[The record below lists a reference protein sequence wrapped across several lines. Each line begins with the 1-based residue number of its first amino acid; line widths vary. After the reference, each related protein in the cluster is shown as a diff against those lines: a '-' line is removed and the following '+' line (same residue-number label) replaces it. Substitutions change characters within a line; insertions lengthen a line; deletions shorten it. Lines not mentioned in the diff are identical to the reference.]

1 MDSVDAEINE
11 LQREIASLE
20 RRPEENRSGLT
31 KSRLNQLKEQVVQ
44 LTESKPEPV
53 QNENYDNS
61 PPDVST
67 ATGMLNEFDSVME
80 IYIQEDEP
88 TAAELYDFVGS
99 LQDNEKKL
107 KAQRE
112 IIEIRRKGEYPY
124 LAEEEILSSP
134 NRS

>member
-1 MDSVDAEINE
+1 M
-11 LQREIASLE
+11 
-20 RRPEENRSGLT
+20 
-31 KSRLNQLKEQVVQ
+31 
-44 LTESKPEPV
+44 

-61 PPDVST
+61 PSDVST

-80 IYIQEDEP
+80 IYIQEDEL